1 MNYGHMAGGI
11 EMQIGFEVHLNQGQ
25 IVLLRHRYCEYLRL
39 SFNPILLSW
48 SEPKL
53 LKIPDERQVMLEVRI

>member
-1 MNYGHMAGGI
+1 
-11 EMQIGFEVHLNQGQ
+11 MQIGFEVHLNQGQ